1 MIHTRFQRLCTSGS
15 GGISFAL
22 TPAPRHPST
31 GLRPAERFVILS
43 RRKTACRPGMVLVP
57 KHDSSHHSTT
67 LTYDGKQAGS
77 VAVDRPEGA

>member
-31 GLRPAERFVILS
+31 GLRPAERFVNTIAAENSLP
-43 RRKTACRPGMVLVP
+43 AGHGPGPRSMIP
-57 KHDSSHHSTT
+57 HTT
-67 LTYDGKQAGS
+67 LTYDGKQAGP
-77 VAVDRPEGA
+77 VAVDRPEEA